1 MAARNLPWA
10 GTHNAW
16 IYSIMESTSPVTSAI
31 QKSFQMH
38 GADEMM
44 QMRPGE
50 MNFAVERLPYDYFA
64 FGDYIQLDTMDAMRV
79 MKEDIYYEYAV
90 MATQNGWYLK
100 GQLDDLVLVIQQ
112 SGIQKYWLMVTTY
125 KQLNPSVQKGIELS
139 NMRHGGGGGG
149 GGGGSKPLAITRLAG
164 IFYMFGFGL
173 AIALVAL
180 IAELIYAKRFD
191 GRLRRGRL

>member
-31 QKSFQMH
+31 QKSFQIH

-139 NMRHGGGGGG
+139 NVRTEEEEAVAVVDQSHWQLL
-149 GGGGSKPLAITRLAG
+149 GSL
-164 IFYMFGFGL
+164 GFFTCSGL
-173 AIALVAL
+173 VWQSLL
-180 IAELIYAKRFD
+180 WLSSRN
-191 GRLRRGRL
+191 

>member
-1 MAARNLPWA
+1 
-10 GTHNAW
+10 
-16 IYSIMESTSPVTSAI
+16 
-31 QKSFQMH
+31 
-38 GADEMM
+38 MM
-44 QMRPGE
+44 QMGPGE

-64 FGDYIQLDTMDAMRV
+64 FGDYVQLDTMDAMRV
-79 MKEDIYYEYAV
+79 MKEDIYFEYAV

-125 KQLNPSVQKGIELS
+125 KQLNPSVQKGIEFS
-139 NMRHGGGGGG
+139 NARHG
-149 GGGGSKPLAITRLAG
+149 GGGGSKPLAITRVAG

-180 IAELIYAKRFD
+180 IAELIYAKRFGGGGGG
-191 GRLRRGRL
+191 GRLQRRL